1 MVCKRERYFG
11 NRKEVMHYHHLIYNV
26 LHIKTNIK
34 LSNREKE
41 LLEYAANGFSIKEI
55 AELIKLSRFTID
67 THNRNILRKLAAKNM
82 KHAIALSIRNGF
94 I

>member
-1 MVCKRERYFG
+1 
-11 NRKEVMHYHHLIYNV
+11 
-26 LHIKTNIK
+26 
-34 LSNREKE
+34 
-41 LLEYAANGFSIKEI
+41 LEYAANGFSIKEI